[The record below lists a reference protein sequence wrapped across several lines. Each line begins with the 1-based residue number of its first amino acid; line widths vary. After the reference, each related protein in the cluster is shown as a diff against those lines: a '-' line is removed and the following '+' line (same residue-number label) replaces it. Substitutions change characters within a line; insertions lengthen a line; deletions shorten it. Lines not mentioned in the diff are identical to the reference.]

1 MWTENN
7 FNTELFENARLRYHN
22 YFPVEC
28 YSNKNRKLLRFLI
41 WKTLVKTMI
50 IWCVFIGIG
59 PPFFKFLRSSA
70 DAALHVIHC
79 FYLFSSLRFALL
91 FFPLVFGAL
100 LFILQIMEKLD
111 TIVSV
116 CYYRSEERE
125 FENFMRAF
133 FGQFAP
139 DRERFQGPSKPQKR
153 RRKKKHW
160 KIASTD
166 HEDYRLLCTA
176 EQSHLIC

>member
-1 MWTENN
+1 MLLKQKSKIVAFFNLENIGEKDDHLMR
-7 FNTELFENARLRYHN
+7 FHRYGTS
-22 YFPVEC
+22 V
-28 YSNKNRKLLRFLI
+28 
-41 WKTLVKTMI
+41 
-50 IWCVFIGIG
+50 
-59 PPFFKFLRSSA
+59 FKFLRSNA

-79 FYLFSSLRFALL
+79 FYFFSSLRFALL

-116 CYYRSEERE
+116 SYHRSEERE

-153 RRKKKHW
+153 RRKKKH
-160 KIASTD
+160 
-166 HEDYRLLCTA
+166 
-176 EQSHLIC
+176 